1 MKELVLIKYG
11 EIILK
16 GLNRHVFE
24 DRLVNNIKKVV
35 GEKAKVYKSRA
46 TIYAEP
52 ASPEYNDE
60 IVEKVSRVFGVVSV
74 NRAAIC
80 EKSLDDILAVATEY
94 LGAEL
99 SAAKTFKVETKRAD
113 KTFPLKS
120 PEVSREIGG
129 GILSKFHH
137 LTVDVKNPDVLVN
150 VEIRE
155 SAAYV
160 YSKKISGQGGMPTGS
175 SGKAMLLLSGGIDS
189 PVAGYQIA
197 KRGAVL
203 EGVHF
208 FAHPFTSEQA
218 KQKVLQLAKI
228 LSGYTGG
235 IKVHVVPF
243 TKPQLQMR
251 EKCPEEH
258 LTIIMR
264 RMMMMISSKIAERE
278 GALCLV
284 TGESLGQVAS
294 QTMEAIAVTD
304 NAATLPCFRP
314 LIGSDKED
322 IITIAKKI
330 GTFETSILPY
340 EDCCT
345 IFVPKHPTTKPRLE
359 KILESESKLD
369 VDALVMEAIENTEV
383 VTVTP

>member
-24 DRLVNNIKKVV
+24 DRLVTNIIKVV
-35 GEKAKVYKSRA
+35 GDRAKVYKSRA

-52 ASPEYNDE
+52 TSPQYNDE

-80 EKSLDDILAVATEY
+80 EKSLESILDVSSEY
-94 LGAEL
+94 LKDEL

-129 GILSKFHH
+129 GILSKFNH

-155 SAAYV
+155 NAAYV
-160 YSKKISGQGGMPTGS
+160 YSRKISGQGGMPTGS

-218 KQKVLQLAKI
+218 KQKVLHLAKI

-235 IKVHVVPF
+235 IKVHIVPF

-294 QTMEAIAVTD
+294 QTMEAISVTD
-304 NAATLPCFRP
+304 NACTLPCFRP

-369 VDALVMEAIENTEV
+369 VEALVAEAIENTEV

>member
-24 DRLVNNIKKVV
+24 DRLVTNIIKVV
-35 GEKAKVYKSRA
+35 GDRAKVYKSRA

-52 ASPEYNDE
+52 TLSQYNDE

-80 EKSLDDILAVATEY
+80 EKSLESILDVSSEY
-94 LGAEL
+94 LKDEL

-129 GILSKFHH
+129 GILSKFNH

-155 SAAYV
+155 NAAYV
-160 YSKKISGQGGMPTGS
+160 YSRKISGQGGMPTGS

-218 KQKVLQLAKI
+218 KQKVLHLAKI

-235 IKVHVVPF
+235 IKVHIVPF

-264 RMMMMISSKIAERE
+264 RIMMMISSKIAERE

-294 QTMEAIAVTD
+294 QTMEAISVTD
-304 NAATLPCFRP
+304 NACTLPCFRP

-369 VDALVMEAIENTEV
+369 VEALVAEAIENTEV